1 MHDTMKVCQ
10 ETGYHT
16 AHEEMTIS
24 LGLIGI
30 ILSLILLITLVY
42 RGLSVVLAAPIA
54 AFFAMIMSG
63 VPLLATYTEIFM
75 PEMAGF
81 VASYFPI
88 FLTGAIFGVLMTV
101 SGYAKEIATTLT
113 RWWGP
118 QRAMLATVLTGAIVT
133 YGGISV
139 FVAVFVLFPI
149 TRELF
154 RHANIPRRLIPAT
167 IGLGIVTFTMTALP
181 GAPQVQNIIPGQTFE
196 TTTFAAPGLGLIAG
210 VLIFGL
216 GMFWLEFRKRQLM
229 RKGEGFVDLTRL
241 EEKEGRGADVG
252 IDEEEPPQSRDQE
265 TSASTL
271 STAEHSE
278 HRTQRTKTTPSYGR
292 ISSRNR
298 AFPFIPLLVVILVN
312 FAVTFLI
319 FPALDWTSLEAER
332 FGGITLDDRA
342 SIWAVLLALLSAI
355 ISIFVLHIGNFKRL
369 LRAVAEG
376 TRQSFLPIFNTASEV
391 GYGGVIASLAAFTI
405 IRDGMFG
412 VTQNALV
419 TSALSTSVI
428 AGITGSASGGMTIAL
443 NALGDDFRQLALDQD
458 ISMEAMHRITAL
470 ASGGLDTM
478 PHNGFVVTLLLVCG
492 MSHRESYKDVAMI
505 SLIIPVAVT
514 AIMIPIVMTVGSF

>member
-1 MHDTMKVCQ
+1 M
-10 ETGYHT
+10 
-16 AHEEMTIS
+16 S

-42 RGLSVVLAAPIA
+42 RGMSVVLAAPLA
-54 AFFAMIMSG
+54 ALFAIIMAG

-75 PEMAGF
+75 PGMAGF
-81 VASYFPI
+81 IASYFPI

-101 SGYAKEIATTLT
+101 SGYAKDIAATLT
-113 RWWGP
+113 QWLGP
-118 QRAMLATVLTGAIVT
+118 KRAMLATVLTGAVVT

-154 RHANIPRRLIPAT
+154 RQADIPRRLIPAT
-167 IGLGIVTFTMTALP
+167 IGLGIVTFTMTAVP
-181 GAPQVQNIIPGQTFE
+181 GAPQIQNIIPGQTFE
-196 TTTFAAPGLGLIAG
+196 TDTFAAPGIGIIAA

-216 GMFWLEFRKRQLM
+216 GMFWLEFRKRQLF
-229 RKGEGFVDLTRL
+229 RKGEGFADVTRL
-241 EEKEGRGADVG
+241 EEKEGPGADLG
-252 IDEEEPPQSRDQE
+252 IGQAASAPPQEEEPSGLAAGLSDTAAKPSAT
-265 TSASTL
+265 TST
-271 STAEHSE
+271 
-278 HRTQRTKTTPSYGR
+278 TKTKRLPEELSAP
-292 ISSRNR
+292 NR
-298 AFPFIPLLVVILVN
+298 FFPFIPLLVVIVVN

-319 FPALDWTSLEAER
+319 FPALDWSSLEDER

-342 SIWAVLLALLSAI
+342 SIWAVLLALLAAI
-355 ISIFVLHIGNFKRL
+355 LSILVLHMKNMRL
-369 LRAVAEG
+369 LMRGIADG

-391 GYGGVIASLAAFTI
+391 GYGSVIASLAAFII

-412 VTQNALV
+412 LTQNALV

-428 AGITGSASGGMTIAL
+428 AGTTGSASGGMTIAL
-443 NALGDDFRQLALDQD
+443 NALGDDFRQLAIDQG

-492 MSHRESYKDVAMI
+492 MSHRESYKDLAMI
-505 SLIIPVAVT
+505 SLVIPVLVT
-514 AIMIPIVMTVGSF
+514 AAMIPVVMFFGTF

>member
-1 MHDTMKVCQ
+1 
-10 ETGYHT
+10 
-16 AHEEMTIS
+16 MTF
-24 LGLIGI
+24 GLIGI
-30 ILSLILLITLVY
+30 VLSLILLITLVY
-42 RGLSVVLAAPIA
+42 RGMSVVLAAPIA
-54 AFFAMIMSG
+54 ALFAMIMSG
-63 VPLLATYTEIFM
+63 APILATYTEIFM

-88 FLTGAIFGVLMTV
+88 FLTGAIFGALMTF
-101 SGYAKEIATTLT
+101 SGYAKDIAIRLT
-113 RWWGP
+113 QWVGP
-118 QRAMLATVLTGAIVT
+118 KRAMLATVLTGAVVT

-154 RHANIPRRLIPAT
+154 RQADIPRRLIPAT

-196 TTTFAAPGLGLIAG
+196 TDTFAAPGIGLLAG
-210 VLIFGL
+210 ILIFSL
-216 GMFWLEFRKRQLM
+216 GMWWLEFRKRQLI
-229 RKGEGFVDLTRL
+229 RKGESFSDLTRL
-241 EEKEGRGADVG
+241 EDKEGPGADVG
-252 IDEEEPPQSRDQE
+252 VSPAGASQSEEQDPGAGDVSGAPQPSDDTQTTTTE
-265 TSASTL
+265 EGL
-271 STAEHSE
+271 STSN
-278 HRTQRTKTTPSYGR
+278 PVV
-292 ISSRNR
+292 
-298 AFPFIPLLVVILVN
+298 PFIPLVAVIVVN
-312 FAVTFLI
+312 FASTFLI
-319 FPALDWTSLEAER
+319 FPALDWSSLEEER

-342 SIWAVLLALLSAI
+342 SIWAVLIALLAAI
-355 ISIFVLHIGNFKRL
+355 LSILLLHIRNIKPLMLAF
-369 LRAVAEG
+369 ADG
-376 TRQSFLPIFNTASEV
+376 TRQSFMPIFNTASEV

-443 NALGDDFRQLALDQD
+443 NALGDDFHQLAIDQN

-470 ASGGLDTM
+470 GSGGFDTM

-492 MSHRESYKDVAMI
+492 MSHRESYKDLAMI
-505 SLIIPVAVT
+505 SLVIPVLIT
-514 AIMIPIVMTVGSF
+514 ALMIPVVMFVGTF

>member
-1 MHDTMKVCQ
+1 M
-10 ETGYHT
+10 
-16 AHEEMTIS
+16 S

-42 RGLSVVLAAPIA
+42 RGMSVVLAAPLA

-75 PEMAGF
+75 PGLAGF
-81 VASYFPI
+81 IASYFPI

-101 SGYAKEIATTLT
+101 SGYAKDIATTLT
-113 RWWGP
+113 GWLGP
-118 QRAMLATVLTGAIVT
+118 QRAMLATVLTGAVVT

-154 RHANIPRRLIPAT
+154 RQADIPRRLIPAT

-181 GAPQVQNIIPGQTFE
+181 GAPQVQNIIPGQTFD
-196 TTTFAAPGLGLIAG
+196 TDTFAAPGLGLLAG

-216 GMFWLEFRKRQLM
+216 GMFWLEFRKRQLF
-229 RKGEGFVDLTRL
+229 RKGEGFSDVTLL
-241 EEKEGRGADVG
+241 EKREGPGADVSIG
-252 IDEEEPPQSRDQE
+252 QTASAPSRDE
-265 TSASTL
+265 DSSADAAGTSNAAGESSQPRT
-271 STAEHSE
+271 S
-278 HRTQRTKTTPSYGR
+278 RTQTKALPEDLSAP
-292 ISSRNR
+292 NR
-298 AFPFIPLLVVILVN
+298 FFPFIPLLVVIVVN
-312 FAVTFLI
+312 FVVTFLI
-319 FPALDWTSLEAER
+319 FPALDWSSLEDER
-332 FGGITLDDRA
+332 FGGITVDDRA
-342 SIWAVLLALLSAI
+342 AIWAVLLALLSAI
-355 ISIFVLHIGNFKRL
+355 LSILILHMKNMRL
-369 LRAVAEG
+369 LMRGIADG
-376 TRQSFLPIFNTASEV
+376 TRQSFMPIFNTASEV
-391 GYGGVIASLAAFTI
+391 GYGSVIASLAAFTI

-412 VTQNALV
+412 LTQNALV

-443 NALGDDFRQLALDQD
+443 NALGDDFRQLAIDQG

-492 MSHRESYKDVAMI
+492 MSHRESYKDLAMI
-505 SLIIPVAVT
+505 SLVIPVLVT
-514 AIMIPIVMTVGSF
+514 VAMIPVVMTFGSF

>member
-1 MHDTMKVCQ
+1 M
-10 ETGYHT
+10 
-16 AHEEMTIS
+16 
-24 LGLIGI
+24 
-30 ILSLILLITLVY
+30 
-42 RGLSVVLAAPIA
+42 VLAAPIA
-54 AFFAMIMSG
+54 ACLAMIMSG

-75 PEMAGF
+75 PGMAGF
-81 VASYFPI
+81 IGSYFPI

-101 SGYAKEIATTLT
+101 SGYAKDIATILT
-113 RWWGP
+113 QWLGP
-118 QRAMLATVLTGAIVT
+118 QRAMLATVLTGAVVT

-154 RHANIPRRLIPAT
+154 RQADIPRRLIPAT

-196 TTTFAAPGLGLIAG
+196 TDTFAAPGLGLLAG

-216 GMFWLEFRKRQLM
+216 GMFWLEFRKRQLTS
-229 RKGEGFVDLTRL
+229 KGEGFSDLTVL
-241 EEKEGRGADVG
+241 EEREGRGADLQFAQS
-252 IDEEEPPQSRDQE
+252 DAAQSDTSDQRTASAASKAQPSRQSTTTATMELPEE
-265 TSASTL
+265 L
-271 STAEHSE
+271 STS
-278 HRTQRTKTTPSYGR
+278 
-292 ISSRNR
+292 NR
-298 AFPFIPLLVVILVN
+298 LFPFIPLLVVIVVN
-312 FAVTFLI
+312 FASTFLI
-319 FPALDWTSLEAER
+319 FPALDWSSLQDER
-332 FGGITLDDRA
+332 FGGITLEDRA
-342 SIWAVLLALLSAI
+342 SIWAVLLALLTAI
-355 ISIFVLHIGNFKRL
+355 LSILLLHLKNLKL
-369 LRAVAEG
+369 LMRAIADG

-412 VTQNALV
+412 VTKNALV

-443 NALGDDFRQLALDQD
+443 NALGDDFRQLAIDQN
-458 ISMEAMHRITAL
+458 IPMEAMHRITAL

-505 SLIIPVAVT
+505 SLVIPVVVT
-514 AIMIPIVMTVGSF
+514 ALMIPVVMTIGSF